1 VDGQYGLM
9 AELFVLIHA
18 PVLGP
23 ASWAPVAEQ
32 LARRGHQVVVPSL
45 AGFTAGGPPY
55 TPRLLKQAR
64 AQVQQAR
71 AQIQQ
76 ARHEDAQAERVV
88 LVVHSGAGVFA
99 PYLAAG
105 LAGAGADAGAGA
117 AEVGGGGV
125 AVIFADAALPPED
138 GRGQVIDAEFL
149 PFVRDLSDDGV
160 VPAWPRW
167 WPAAEL
173 DPLFPDL
180 ATRERVSGEA
190 ASLPLAF
197 FEETLPPWP
206 AGWRSRRCAF
216 LRFSEGYQEL
226 ARRAAARGWPVQ
238 DLPGGH
244 LHMLAAPAAVAEAI
258 ASLAST

>member
-1 VDGQYGLM
+1 M

-32 LARRGHQVVVPSL
+32 LACHGHQVVVPSL

-105 LAGAGADAGAGA
+105 LAGAGA
-117 AEVGGGGV
+117 GGG
-125 AVIFADAALPPED
+125 A
-138 GRGQVIDAEFL
+138 
-149 PFVRDLSDDGV
+149 
-160 VPAWPRW
+160 
-167 WPAAEL
+167 
-173 DPLFPDL
+173 
-180 ATRERVSGEA
+180 
-190 ASLPLAF
+190 
-197 FEETLPPWP
+197 
-206 AGWRSRRCAF
+206 
-216 LRFSEGYQEL
+216 
-226 ARRAAARGWPVQ
+226 
-238 DLPGGH
+238 
-244 LHMLAAPAAVAEAI
+244 
-258 ASLAST
+258 